1 VFPGL
6 TVEENLAVGTVART
20 GMRLREGNLQG
31 DYEAV
36 YALFP
41 KLKERRRQLAWSLSG
56 GEQQMLAIGRALM
69 GRPRLLLLDEPSMG
83 LAPIIIS
90 ELFSKI
96 LDINRAGT
104 PVLLV
109 EQNAM
114 LALQVSSRAYIIE
127 RGKILLEGRS
137 SDLLSDERVKDAYL
151 GRRNALA
158 ARHGGRK
165 PAGEGQE

>member
-1 VFPGL
+1 
-6 TVEENLAVGTVART
+6 
-20 GMRLREGNLQG
+20 
-31 DYEAV
+31 
-36 YALFP
+36 
-41 KLKERRRQLAWSLSG
+41 
-56 GEQQMLAIGRALM
+56 M

-137 SDLLSDERVKDAYL
+137 RDLLSDERVKDAYL

-158 ARHGGRK
+158 ARQGGRK
-165 PAGEGQE
+165 PVEEGQGNP